1 VGHREVSVGEGFENG
16 VMFSEALL
24 GQRAEETTHAGTLTS
39 PSVSLISALGG
50 GPTTSGVRMS
60 ESTAEGIPAWFA
72 VRGVV
77 SETVGQVPLKVF
89 RKLPRGKQPD
99 ENHSL
104 YYVLHDQFNP
114 EMTAYEGKELLT
126 RNVCD
131 WGNGYAEIVRDNAGR
146 VKALWPLAPNRMFV
160 DRDEFNRRRYRY
172 RSLAG
177 QGFEWIWNPARPP
190 IFHLR
195 ANSLDGLV
203 GRSAIRILA
212 DCFGLTKAAEEF
224 GARFFSNN
232 AMPGMVA
239 TYKGKLT
246 KEQKQNLRE
255 GFQRVNGG
263 LSNAHRLAILENDIT
278 LTKMGVDPAA
288 AQFME
293 LRGLQI
299 EEIARTLRVPLFM
312 IQHMTKSTSW
322 GTGIEQMLIAFNSI
336 TMMPWYT
343 MWQQTTSRDLLTQK
357 SFATHA
363 ALFVVEAMM
372 RGDFK
377 TRQDGL
383 AVQFDKGVITRN
395 EWRALEDR
403 TAMEDEFADEAM
415 VPINNV
421 VPASLARETFKK
433 QAAPAPAPNLNAPN
447 DPPADNPDKDTE

>member
-1 VGHREVSVGEGFENG
+1 
-16 VMFSEALL
+16 MFSERLFERR
-24 GQRAEETTHAGTLTS
+24 GEEVANTGTFSS
-39 PSVSLISALGG
+39 PSVSLLSALGG
-50 GPTTSGVRMS
+50 GQTTSGVRIN

-77 SETVGQVPLKVF
+77 SETVGQVPLKIY
-89 RKLPRGKQPD
+89 RKLERGKQPD
-99 ENHSL
+99 ETHSL

-131 WGNGYAEIVRDNAGR
+131 WGNGYAEIVRDSQGR
-146 VKALWPLAPNRMFV
+146 VKALWPLAPNRMKV

-172 RSLAG
+172 RAANG

-195 ANSLDGLV
+195 ANSLDGLA

-212 DCFGLTKAAEEF
+212 DCYGLTKAAEEF

-232 AMPGMVA
+232 AMPSAVA
-239 TYKGKLT
+239 TYKKTLT
-246 KEQKQNLRE
+246 PAQKTNLRE
-255 GFQRVNGG
+255 SWQRVHGG
-263 LSNAHRLAILENDIT
+263 LANAHRLAILENDIQ

-293 LRGLQI
+293 LRMLQI
-299 EEIARTLRVPLFM
+299 EEIARVLRVPLFM

-322 GTGIEQMLIAFNSI
+322 GSGIEQMLIAFNSI
-336 TMMPWYT
+336 TMLPWYT
-343 MWQQTTSRDLLTQK
+343 IWQQTISRDLLTQK

-363 ALFVVEAMM
+363 ALFVAEAMM

-383 AVQFDKGVITRN
+383 AVQFQNGVITRN

-403 TAMEDEFADEAM
+403 NAMTDEFADEAM
-415 VPINNV
+415 IPTNNLT
-421 VPASLARETFKK
+421 PANILA
-433 QAAPAPAPNLNAPN
+433 QQLQAGASGDGAPAADPAAPAAG
-447 DPPADNPDKDTE
+447 KGK